1 MGHENCFS
9 NWRDHT
15 SSGGMGSCLG
25 DRAFNTFQ
33 LSGVNPT
40 PKLPNR
46 PVRRDENVCKNSM
59 DLFCLRLVE
68 GSTGFCR
75 QSEIDP
81 GFDTRFNFTREFSIR
96 DCIWLVP

>member
-1 MGHENCFS
+1 
-9 NWRDHT
+9 
-15 SSGGMGSCLG
+15 MGSCLG

-33 LSGVNPT
+33 LSGVKPT

-68 GSTGFCR
+68 GSTGFVDR
-75 QSEIDP
+75 VKLTQVS
-81 GFDTRFNFTREFSIR
+81 TRDLILLGSFLFAIVSGQCLDLR
-96 DCIWLVP
+96 